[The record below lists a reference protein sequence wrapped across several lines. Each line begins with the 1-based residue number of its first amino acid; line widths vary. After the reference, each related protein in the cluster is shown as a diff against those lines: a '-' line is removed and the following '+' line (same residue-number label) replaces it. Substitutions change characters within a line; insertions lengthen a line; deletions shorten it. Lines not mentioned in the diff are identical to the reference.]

1 MVELGA
7 KGRGSVTYR
16 DSATVDGLPMRRCR
30 QNSRALA
37 AALHAACR
45 SPPRRDTASASLTAR
60 FWSHTVMTFDEA
72 LDWIQQVDGT
82 LYQNPMKDDEDDEWI
97 AVVRMPPAVP
107 GRSEVIITSGRTLQQ
122 ATSAAEQQ
130 WNHVWEKLGP
140 IH

>member
-1 MVELGA
+1 
-7 KGRGSVTYR
+7 
-16 DSATVDGLPMRRCR
+16 
-30 QNSRALA
+30 
-37 AALHAACR
+37 
-45 SPPRRDTASASLTAR
+45 
-60 FWSHTVMTFDEA
+60 MTFDEA

-82 LYQNPMKDDEDDEWI
+82 LYQNPMKTDEEDEWI
-97 AVVRMPPAVP
+97 AVVRTPPAVP